1 MIARVQS
8 ERDSESDRDG
18 TDERDASGHNSKKR
32 KIKNVSPKTD
42 RFKVRSLREF
52 GYSKRS
58 IKHDEDDNSE
68 DYKPPSV
75 NRKPKSS
82 RENKN
87 NRDVSDISIILAA
100 LDNEF

>member
-1 MIARVQS
+1 VNSVIA
-8 ERDSESDRDG
+8 
-18 TDERDASGHNSKKR
+18 KK
-32 KIKNVSPKTD
+32 VGD
-42 RFKVRSLREF
+42 
-52 GYSKRS
+52 
-58 IKHDEDDNSE
+58 KHDEDDSDSDE

-100 LDNEF
+100 LDNEFWRRGLVIDSRTTSVIARTKKRLCTKPIKGGIPIKPRNR